1 MSTID
6 LTGDAWERYVIE
18 SSERNHQGLVEFTA
32 NSLPNPSTLGAGEA
46 VVVDG
51 FLAVGRGDGITWMQN
66 RILAFP
72 FNSDGI
78 DAAIAAIVATGK
90 PGVVEYAAADYT
102 ITRDHVLVDYVSHI
116 GVEPEMS
123 FVGDVP
129 DQDFTTTGGT
139 RFIIEPGVTG
149 FKYNNV
155 DRVTEETDVA
165 VASLKSGKMYGITF
179 VGGKRG
185 VDIGA
190 YLAMGPVWWEFD
202 QLYFF
207 DQTADYAFNVV
218 NYQHC
223 QFGRIYT
230 STQLLVGS
238 GARLATAY
246 SLTLLPGNSTVT
258 GEIYTYCKNRLN
270 RSIVIENYGPAAGGA
285 HNQLKVTGRLQGN
298 RYGVATPDS
307 VSMTT
312 TSGNAN
318 ISIPNAGQFD
328 LMRVGMPFVF
338 DTTAPTGFSGTKLV
352 VYFVLTRN
360 TSNNTIT
367 VGEKHSDTTPLTPTS
382 SGTFVTKCGGF
393 PGLEIK
399 GNKAN
404 IISNSDFGHIDA
416 EAYGNV
422 CAVYLAHLR
431 GCKGHLAEVMTS
443 ITGTALAA
451 RDCDAVFSTAPGREL
466 TQDSSGEMGHFGIG
480 VGGQMLKNYSG
491 GSFTLDSSWN
501 GRSVRYTGTSDITI
515 TIPNNL
521 PFGFSFDITPTAA
534 TGVVTFA
541 ASSGGAVFSKTGLR
555 TNGQYATASLRM
567 ISPRVFTLRGELQ
580 V

>member
-1 MSTID
+1 MKI
-6 LTGDAWERYVIE
+6 GE
-18 SSERNHQGLVEFTA
+18 GLLEDQPRVYTA
-32 NSLPNPSTLGAGEA
+32 ATLPDPTTLGAGA
-46 VVVDG
+46 TVVVDG
-51 FLAVGRGDGITWMQN
+51 LLAVGRGDGLTGMQN

-78 DAAIAAIVATGK
+78 DAAVAAIVATGK
-90 PGVVEYAAADYT
+90 PGVVEYAAADYA
-102 ITRDHVLVDYVSHI
+102 ITRDHTLVDYVSHV

-129 DQDFTTTGGT
+129 DQDFTTIGGT

-155 DRVTEETDVA
+155 DRVTEEADVA

-179 VGGKRG
+179 IGGKRG

-230 STQLLVGS
+230 STQLLEGS

-270 RSIVIENYGPAAGGA
+270 RSVVIENYGPAAGGA
-285 HNQLKVTGRLQGN
+285 HNQLKVAGRLQGN

-312 TSGNAN
+312 TSGSAN
-318 ISIPNAGQFD
+318 ISIPDAGQFD

-382 SGTFVTKCGGF
+382 SGTFVAKCGGF

-431 GCKGHLAEVMTS
+431 GCRGHLAEVMTS

-480 VGGQMLKNYSG
+480 VGGQMLKSYSG

-501 GRSVRYTGTSDITI
+501 GRSVRYIGTSDITI